1 MKPQTKF
8 IIVSNSVIPIVI
20 INDAYYVPAGE
31 VFELKDN
38 NVYDNKLDAQYTLL
52 IQNLKKGKQLS
63 NYKTSKY
70 FKYYIDRIKD
80 ENPEYLI

>member
-1 MKPQTKF
+1 MKPSTKF
-8 IIVSNSVIPIVI
+8 IIQSNSVIPIVI
-20 INDAYYVPAGE
+20 INDVYYVPAGE

-52 IQNLKKGKQLS
+52 IQNLRKGKQLS

-70 FKYYIDRIKD
+70 FKYYIDRLKD